1 LLLGALAGNKGHYYF
16 DKPNTQQAGYQ
27 QRFDSLGTTPINS
40 GIGKAMP
47 FPSIVT
53 PCYNEEKNVEEH
65 YRQVREVFAT
75 IPDYSYEHI
84 FMVSEPGL

>member
-1 LLLGALAGNKGHYYF
+1 
-16 DKPNTQQAGYQ
+16 
-27 QRFDSLGTTPINS
+27 
-40 GIGKAMP
+40 MP